1 MVLHEKG
8 IDFDVHEVDLGD
20 KSEEFLSVSP
30 YGKVPVLR
38 VNGSSLYESNIVNE
52 YLDEVYDSPRLM
64 PENPE
69 LRASVRSWMAFADD
83 YFFPS
88 VYRVRMGPQRGYS
101 KELIQEARER
111 LDDALSRLEHQLEN
125 REYLV
130 GEYTLADIAHAGN
143 FHRLRNLAESGDFP
157 LRKYPNVMAWIER
170 VEARQSYKSS
180 VKRFTRLLGLSASLG
195 ESPTLAATTT
205 VARARTR
212 EPPYRSWTP
221 SPGHET
227 PQGPL
232 PSGPPPWLTC
242 SCLPTATLSSA
253 GFFPWPWPSLRQS
266 LSCLDSLLWSHG
278 SYPETSEAS
287 SSA

>member
-8 IDFDVHEVDLGD
+8 IDFEVNEVDLSA

-69 LRASVRSWMAFADD
+69 KRASVRSWMAFADD

-88 VYRVRMGPQRGYS
+88 IFRARMGPQRGYS
-101 KELIQEARER
+101 EEQIQEATEK
-111 LDDALSRLEHQLEN
+111 LDDALSRLERQLES

-143 FHRLRNLAESGDFP
+143 FHRLRELAESGDVS
-157 LRKYPNVMAWIER
+157 LHKYPNVMVWMER
-170 VEARQSYKSS
+170 VELRESYKA
-180 VKRFTRLLGLSASLG
+180 SA
-195 ESPTLAATTT
+195 
-205 VARARTR
+205 
-212 EPPYRSWTP
+212 
-221 SPGHET
+221 
-227 PQGPL
+227 
-232 PSGPPPWLTC
+232 
-242 SCLPTATLSSA
+242 
-253 GFFPWPWPSLRQS
+253 
-266 LSCLDSLLWSHG
+266 
-278 SYPETSEAS
+278 
-287 SSA
+287 